1 MAMFRA
7 VAAVAVLMC
16 YISVPTSGYRILGL
30 FPIPVA
36 SHFTFI
42 HPVMRGLAE
51 AGHNVTVISYF
62 PDPKPLANYTDI
74 TLTEQE
80 IPNNAIDLSVSLQA

>member
-1 MAMFRA
+1 MAALRV

-16 YISVPTSGYRILGL
+16 YITVPSTGYRILGL
-30 FPIPVA
+30 FPLPVA

-62 PDPKPLANYTDI
+62 PDPQPLPNYTDI
-74 TLTEQE
+74 QLTNQE
-80 IPNNAIDLSVSLQA
+80 IPTNGVDLGVSL

>member
-1 MAMFRA
+1 MATFRA
-7 VAAVAVLMC
+7 VTVVAVLMC
-16 YISVPTSGYRILGL
+16 YITVPSLGYRILGL
-30 FPIPVA
+30 FPIPVS

-51 AGHNVTVISYF
+51 AGHNVTVVSYF
-62 PDPKPLANYTDI
+62 PDPYPLENYTDI

-80 IPNNAIDLSVSLQA
+80 IPTNAIDLNVSF